1 MFGKIV
7 SALRRASGNDTPTT
21 QRRHPRRE
29 GDRCVAVV
37 NGQAYPVENWS
48 PCGIL
53 IIADD
58 RLFGVDQSIEF
69 IIKFKLRN
77 SIIDISHRGHIVRKG
92 YRKVA
97 IAFEPLSKSIS
108 RAFQQVID
116 DCVAREFANSQAV

>member
-7 SALRRASGNDTPTT
+7 TALRRKSGNDAPST

-48 PCGIL
+48 PGGIL
-53 IIADD
+53 IAADD
-58 RLFGVDQSIEF
+58 RMFGVEQSLEF
-69 IIKFKLRN
+69 TIKFKLRN
-77 SIIDISHRGHIVRKG
+77 SIIDVSHRGHIVRKG

-108 RAFQQVID
+108 RAFQQIID
-116 DCVAREFANSQAV
+116 DSVAREFANSQAV